1 MIGLEGQQVG
11 GTRHIELAGNVLL
24 ATHGVK
30 THDVTFNIES
40 VDQLGH
46 GGNFVGFSIHH
57 ELAEGQLVVNR
68 PRADEV

>member
-1 MIGLEGQQVG
+1 MIGLEGQQVV

-30 THDVTFNIES
+30 THDVTIKIQSINQF
-40 VDQLGH
+40 GH
-46 GGNFVGFSIHH
+46 CGDFIGFSIHD
-57 ELAEGQLVVNR
+57 ELTEGQLVVNR